1 MRCGVVL
8 VELDVHDHGLM
19 SRLKLRMLWMKGG
32 SPRPRGQWYRQSI
45 LKGWMCCCV
54 VRWTAVGWW
63 FHSVSSA
70 MARLAA
76 HAGVH
81 PGDKRVPIFPATFC
95 PCTYI
100 DTSSSHNATT
110 PSPFLASP
118 IPSPR
123 AAHSISA
130 GWLRLPN
137 FASGPPSSLEP
148 SCVLH
153 ATIATD
159 DAGKEGRRDK
169 TTAKR
174 EKRGARQW
182 HGQQW
187 SVSCRGA
194 EQARRTDAFEH
205 RRRSRG
211 PGTAPMRL

>member
-1 MRCGVVL
+1 MWCDGPLLGGGFTRFPVPWR
-8 VELDVHDHGLM
+8 DWPLM
-19 SRLKLRMLWMKGG
+19 LASILAIRECRY
-32 SPRPRGQWYRQSI
+32 SRPR
-45 LKGWMCCCV
+45 
-54 VRWTAVGWW
+54 
-63 FHSVSSA
+63 SVH
-70 MARLAA
+70 AR
-76 HAGVH
+76 
-81 PGDKRVPIFPATFC
+81 
-95 PCTYI
+95 TYL

-153 ATIATD
+153 ATTTTD
-159 DAGKEGRRDK
+159 GKEGRRDK

-174 EKRGARQW
+174 EKRGTRQW

-211 PGTAPMRL
+211 PGTAPMQL